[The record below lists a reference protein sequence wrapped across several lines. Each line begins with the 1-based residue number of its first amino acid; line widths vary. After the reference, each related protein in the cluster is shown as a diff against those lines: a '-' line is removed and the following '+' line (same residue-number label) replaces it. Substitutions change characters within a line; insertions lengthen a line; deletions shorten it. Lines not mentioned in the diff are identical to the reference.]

1 MAESTASFR
10 FNDFRLES
18 LQFNQRSGRPAS
30 GELTYGISFRGDHQ
44 VIEGQERAAR
54 VRLGVALRW
63 KGDPPFDL
71 DIEASGQFNWTEDC
85 QGEDLERM
93 LRGQAPALIYTQ
105 IRPIVRLLAAE
116 AGFTGFLL
124 PTHNFLADPV
134 EP

>member
-10 FNDFRLES
+10 FKDFRLES
-18 LQFNQRSGRPAS
+18 LQFNQRSGKPAS
-30 GELTYGISFRGDHQ
+30 GELTYGISFRGGHEE
-44 VIEGQERAAR
+44 IEGEERTAR
-54 VRLGVALRW
+54 VRLGLALRW
-63 KGDPPFDL
+63 KDDPPFDL
-71 DIEASGQFNWTEDC
+71 EIEASGVFNWTEDC
-85 QGEDLERM
+85 QGDDLARM

-124 PTHNFLADPV
+124 PTHNFLAEPV